1 MRVVADLERLQTIRL
16 EVGSGPD
23 LTNLPSRDGSIFG
36 HQPDAPMRC
45 LTGYTTGRQREDFV
59 DFLRAELARLTTA
72 RQVVQSLK
80 TGLQIAF
87 APFEYHRCGD
97 QEPLTDLFGH
107 PPQPVAAEYGHAA
120 LGSVPAS
127 SSVTSL
133 AGWHDQTALKQN
145 RRRAWPC
152 GLSISGV
159 GVRPVYRHA
168 FK

>member
-107 PPQPVAAEYGHAA
+107 PP
-120 LGSVPAS
+120 SAS
-127 SSVTSL
+127 SS
-133 AGWHDQTALKQN
+133 
-145 RRRAWPC
+145 RIRARCTRFCASELIRNQPC
-152 GLSISGV
+152 RV
-159 GVRPVYRHA
+159 A
-168 FK
+168 